1 MLKKSLLFVF
11 VLLFTQ
17 FIYAQNETIDAMTA
31 EMEEMTKEIKD
42 RESFTLTLYKK
53 HLVSLSLLRKAADE
67 PALRMSQKH
76 KDNIKSVTR
85 TRYAELLKE
94 DHQSIVDE
102 SIKHNINWKK
112 IEFVDLLY
120 KPRAFFKFGQP
131 GYEGLWILKD
141 TTKKDVLFT
150 MQVDFIILGTDAY
163 ILEIDDF
170 KKQLK

>member
-1 MLKKSLLFVF
+1 MLKKFLPFVF
-11 VLLFTQ
+11 ILLFTHLVH
-17 FIYAQNETIDAMTA
+17 AQNETVEAMTA
-31 EMEEMTKEIKD
+31 EVEEMTKEISK
-42 RESFTLTLYKK
+42 RESFTLTLFKK

-102 SIKHNINWKK
+102 ATKQDINWKK

-131 GYEGLWILKD
+131 GYEGLWIFKD
-141 TTKKDVLFT
+141 TSKKDVLFT

>member
-1 MLKKSLLFVF
+1 MLKITALLLF
-11 VLLFTQ
+11 LTIGTPILH
-17 FIYAQNETIDAMTA
+17 AQNQTIEAMTSKV
-31 EMEEMTKEIKD
+31 EEMTEEIRD

-67 PALRMSQKH
+67 PELRMSQKH

-94 DHQSIVDE
+94 DHQAIVSEALKSD
-102 SIKHNINWKK
+102 INWKK

-131 GYEGLWILKD
+131 GYEGLWIMKD
-141 TTKKDVLFT
+141 TSKKDVLFT
-150 MQVDFIILGTDAY
+150 MQVDFVMLGTDPY

>member
-1 MLKKSLLFVF
+1 LVH
-11 VLLFTQ
+11 
-17 FIYAQNETIDAMTA
+17 AQNETVEAMTA
-31 EMEEMTKEIKD
+31 EVEEMTKEISK
-42 RESFTLTLYKK
+42 RESFTLTLFKK

-102 SIKHNINWKK
+102 ATKQDINWKK

-131 GYEGLWILKD
+131 GYEGLWIFKD
-141 TTKKDVLFT
+141 TSKKDVLFT

>member
-1 MLKKSLLFVF
+1 
-11 VLLFTQ
+11 
-17 FIYAQNETIDAMTA
+17 MTA
-31 EMEEMTKEIKD
+31 EVEEMTKEISK
-42 RESFTLTLYKK
+42 RESFTLTLFKK

-102 SIKHNINWKK
+102 ATKQDINWKK

-131 GYEGLWILKD
+131 GYEGLWIFKD
-141 TTKKDVLFT
+141 TSKKDVLFT